1 MLRFLKHVQHFSPV
15 RICNIQF
22 CKAAGQFLFL
32 PQHGFGQER
41 TLIVRTLHTLQN
53 RCHSSYTSIETF
65 VSQLKLQIVER
76 KMCSNPGSANH
87 FLQNV
92 WFVPKPPTQ
101 SIRWTFK
108 NAFSYDKKVLHCQI
122 LHRIYTPKTSKK
134 ENRQLS
140 S

>member
-1 MLRFLKHVQHFSPV
+1 MWRFLKHVQHFSPV
-15 RICNIQF
+15 GICNIQF
-22 CKAAGQFLFL
+22 CKAARQFLFL

-92 WFVPKPPTQ
+92 WFVPKPL
-101 SIRWTFK
+101 R
-108 NAFSYDKKVLHCQI
+108 NLYDGPLKMHFRATRKCCIAKFLTGFTRQKHPKKKI
-122 LHRIYTPKTSKK
+122 G
-134 ENRQLS
+134 N
-140 S
+140 